1 MSRLILASSSPRRKA
16 LLKQIGLDFEV
27 IPSRAPETW
36 DPETAPAAVA
46 RGLALRKAEDVAR
59 RISSG
64 LVIGADTLVL
74 LEGSILGKPASREEA
89 VQTLEALCG
98 KPHDVIT
105 GLAVMEV
112 ESRRVIIGEESTRV
126 YFREIP
132 GDEIE
137 AYVDT
142 GEPMDKAGAYGI
154 QEKGVLFVRRIEGCY
169 TNVVGLPIP
178 KLAAI
183 LSELKVSFFR

>member
-1 MSRLILASSSPRRKA
+1 MSRIILASSSPRRKA

-27 IPSRAPETW
+27 IPSTVSETW
-36 DPETAPAAVA
+36 DRGTAPAAVA
-46 RGLALRKAEDVAR
+46 QALALRKAEDVAR

-74 LEGSILGKPASREEA
+74 LEGSILGKPASRQEA
-89 VQTLEALCG
+89 VQTLEALSG

-105 GLAVMEV
+105 ALAVIEV
-112 ESRRVIIGEESTRV
+112 ENRRVILGEENTRV

-132 GDEIE
+132 RDEIE

-154 QEKGVLFVRRIEGCY
+154 QGRGILFVRRIEGCY

-183 LSELKVSFFR
+183 LSGLKVSFFC

>member
-89 VQTLEALCG
+89 VQTLEALSG
-98 KPHDVIT
+98 KSHDVIT

>member
-1 MSRLILASSSPRRKA
+1 MSRLILASSSPRRKD

-27 IPSRAPETW
+27 IPSTVEETW
-36 DPETAPAAVA
+36 EPGLSPAAVA
-46 RGLALRKAEDVAR
+46 QTLACRKAEDVAR

-64 LVIGADTLVL
+64 LVIGADTLVV
-74 LEGSILGKPASREEA
+74 LEGIVLGKPASRQEA
-89 VQTLEALCG
+89 VQTLKALSG

-105 GLAVMEV
+105 ALAVIAV
-112 ESRRVIIGEESTRV
+112 EKHRVMLDEERTRV

-154 QEKGVLFVRRIEGCY
+154 QGRGILFVDRIEGCY

-178 KLAAI
+178 KLSAI
-183 LSELKVSFFR
+183 LSRFKVPLFP

>member
-16 LLKQIGLDFEV
+16 LLEQIGLDFEV
-27 IPSRAPETW
+27 IPSTVPETW
-36 DPETAPAAVA
+36 NPGLSPAAIAQTLA
-46 RGLALRKAEDVAR
+46 RRKAEEVAR

-64 LVIGADTLVL
+64 LVIGADTLVVL
-74 LEGSILGKPASREEA
+74 DETILGKPADRPEA
-89 VQTLEALCG
+89 VQTLKALSG

-105 GLAVMEV
+105 ALAVMEV
-112 ESRRVIIGEESTRV
+112 ESRRIIVEAESTRV
-126 YFREIP
+126 YFKEIP
-132 GDEIE
+132 NREIE

-154 QEKGVLFVRRIEGCY
+154 QSKGILFVRRIEGCY

-178 KLAAI
+178 RLAAI
-183 LSELKVSFFR
+183 LTGFQISLFS

>member
-1 MSRLILASSSPRRKA
+1 VSRLILASSSPRRKA

-89 VQTLEALCG
+89 VQTLEALSG
-98 KPHDVIT
+98 KSHDVIT